1 MWLGQSLGTK
11 IRLTAGVWT
20 LLAVYL
26 QGAPAVA
33 GEDKLTLL
41 YSDLA
46 PYVTS
51 SSDGAKGFLAD
62 HLETA
67 ASAANV
73 ELEWRYMPWEQQ
85 MPFLR
90 RAPGNVCAASLFET
104 AARREFLVFTEAV
117 GKDYGMVVVARKS
130 DTRIPGHSSLA
141 SLLDDTRLKGVVQ
154 TETSYGPFVDP
165 LLEGRDLMVSPGST
179 PRVLRDLAVGVGDY
193 LIATKPTVEH
203 LIAQYGLEGQLE
215 VLADLADM
223 QDDILFF
230 IGCTKPT
237 DEVMLSRLNAELLR
251 IGPICPD
258 GPCR

>member
-1 MWLGQSLGTK
+1 MGTPYK
-11 IRLTAGVWT
+11 LMIGV
-20 LLAVYL
+20 LMLVAAML
-26 QGAPAVA
+26 PGLPAVA
-33 GEDKLTLL
+33 GDDRLMLL

-51 SSDGAKGFLAD
+51 SSDGAQGFLAD
-62 HLETA
+62 HLNTA
-67 ASAANV
+67 ADAASV

-90 RAPGNVCAASLFET
+90 RAPGNVCAASLFQT

-130 DTRIPGHSSLA
+130 DARIPGHPSLV
-141 SLLDDTRLKGVVQ
+141 SLLDDVRLKGVVQ
-154 TETSYGPFVDP
+154 VETSYGPFVDP
-165 LLEGRDLMVSPGST
+165 LLVGRDLLVSPGST
-179 PRVLRDLAVGVGDY
+179 PRVLRDLATGTGDY

-203 LIAQYGLEGQLE
+203 LIAQYNLEGQLA
-215 VLADLADM
+215 VLTELTDM
-223 QDDILFF
+223 QDDILFY

-237 DEVMLSRLNAELLR
+237 DAKLLARLNGALR
-251 IGPICPD
+251 HIGLVCPD